1 MMKKVSIA
9 PLLLCLLSGITS
21 CSVENDLQTGKS
33 KSIVG
38 DAITI
43 TAGRED
49 SSTRAVLNS
58 ENDKET
64 FWEAADKLTIWV
76 GDGSTFTNSNKS
88 DNFKLISGEGR
99 KAAQFRG
106 NPIYTAEPT
115 DETILTAVLDRDD
128 DFVDCSDGTTA
139 TVDFSTQRYGTLES
153 VLKYDAF
160 YATTTWSERFFSF
173 RHTMS
178 FVRWTIHVPNITA
191 ATTCSIQLSA
201 DGLINKAKLD
211 LSTGKLSSTNKGNI
225 MLTDVSLDASGNA
238 VLYVALF
245 PGQTTSPMTAIVTL
259 ANGTKLIGNL
269 GSNKSG
275 FTLAVNKLNKASN
288 TFYNANDLKYTF
300 SVRGEKDGYGGFG
313 NDYLFAMNTRTG
325 NIWLVSYA
333 TVKSNSSVVFRI
345 PWAVTQYQESTNN
358 GKTWSA
364 PSSDKPAWLVSFPES
379 GEGCTS
385 ETSIGPA
392 QVTSEYKSYGR
403 ERNDLLKN
411 APAKSNYDLSQGGET
426 ANCYVISAPGTYKI
440 PLIYG
445 NARNS
450 DGSLNESSFKTSNT
464 GDYILQHF
472 VDADGNAIDQMN
484 IKNVSAATKAAIV
497 WSDIDRTSSDGP
509 EYGIL
514 RNLDVDET
522 NNFLTFTV
530 SKQDICQG
538 NTVVGIYNTEGEY
551 LWSWHLWFAPASALN
566 TITCT
571 NAQGVKYKFAEE
583 PLGLT
588 KNGCVT
594 QYPDH
599 RKIRVTM
606 AQSLSGKST
615 TLTINQM
622 SETNWGTIKAT
633 RYEAGRKD
641 AFPGYY
647 YISYPYKSDM
657 GAIVWDII
665 SADPATKIK
674 NPATRYGTWYVKN
687 GHFFINTWSVNNT
700 ILGSNDT
707 PVVKSVYDPC
717 PPGFHVPSSNAL
729 TSLWNGFTSFHKD
742 DRIVGGEKIDYMGY
756 SFRTSQDSESTILF
770 YYHDARH
777 FESSDYLSANPARLN
792 AWDCFSY
799 YGISVYTDY
808 DRRKSGGGRTDG
820 IMGQEFNYVHPVKD

>member
-160 YATTTWSERFFSF
+160 YATTTWSAKFFSF

-211 LSTGKLSSTNKGNI
+211 LSTGKLSSTDEGNI

-300 SVRGEKDGYGGFG
+300 NVRGDNSGGGGLG
-313 NDYLFAMNTRTG
+313 NYYLYPSSTKTG

-333 TVKSNSSVVFRI
+333 TVKSNPSVVFRI
-345 PWAVTQYQESTNN
+345 PWAVTQYQESTND

-392 QVTSEYKSYGR
+392 QVKSEFKSYGT

-450 DGSLNESSFKTSNT
+450 DGSLNESSFKTSNA

-497 WSDIDRTSSDGP
+497 WSDIHGMSSDGP
-509 EYGIL
+509 EYGVL

-571 NAQGVKYKFAEE
+571 NDQGVKYKFAEE

-594 QYPDH
+594 QYPEN

-606 AQSLSGKST
+606 AQSLSDKSAKI
-615 TLTINQM
+615 TINQ
-622 SETNWGTIKAT
+622 SSHSDWSTNAT

-641 AFPGYY
+641 AFPGYFY
-647 YISYPYKSDM
+647 TSWPNAGYGW
-657 GAIVWDII
+657 GATNFVLNT
-665 SADPATKIK
+665 ADYATKIK
-674 NPATRYGTWYVKN
+674 TPATRYGTWN
-687 GHFFINTWSVNNT
+687 GHFYINTWSVNNT
-700 ILGSNDT
+700 VLGSFENDT

-729 TSLWNGFTSFHKD
+729 TSLWKGFTSFHKD
-742 DRIVGGEKIDYMGY
+742 DRNQRNKSTYMGY

-770 YYHDARH
+770 YYHHATY
-777 FESSDYLSANPARLN
+777 FESSCYLSANPASLN
-792 AWDCFSY
+792 YRDCFNY

-808 DRRKSGGGRTDG
+808 DIRNSGGGRASRIEG
-820 IMGQEFNYVHPVKD
+820 YELNYVHPVKD

>member
-33 KSIVG
+33 KSIAG

-106 NPIYTAEPT
+106 NPVYTAEPT
-115 DETILTAVLDRDD
+115 DETILTAVQDRDD

-139 TVDFSTQRYGTLES
+139 TVDFSTQQYGTLES

-178 FVRWTIHVPNITA
+178 FVRWTIHVPNITE
-191 ATTCSIQLSA
+191 ATTCSILLRA
-201 DGLINKAKLD
+201 DNLINKAQLD
-211 LSTGKLSSTNKGNI
+211 LSTGKLSSTNKGDI
-225 MLTDVSLDASGNA
+225 TLTDVSLDASGNA

-288 TFYNANDLKYTF
+288 TFYNANDLEYTF
-300 SVRGEKDGYGGFG
+300 KVRCDR
-313 NDYLFAMNTRTG
+313 NWLFAMTTKTG

-333 TVKSNSSVVFRI
+333 KVKSNPSVVFRI

-392 QVTSEYKSYGR
+392 QVTSEFKSYGL

-450 DGSLNESSFKTSNT
+450 DGSLNESSFKTSNA

-497 WSDIDRTSSDGP
+497 WSDIDRMSSDGP

-571 NAQGVKYKFAEE
+571 NDQGVKYKFAEE

-588 KNGCVT
+588 KNGGVT
-594 QYPDH
+594 LYPEP
-599 RKIRVTM
+599 RYIRVTM

-615 TLTINQM
+615 TITFYQDVD
-622 SETNWGTIKAT
+622 NWWGADAT

-647 YISYPYKSDM
+647 YTSWPNRGSGM
-657 GAIVWDII
+657 GAIVWDLY

-687 GHFFINTWSVNNT
+687 GHFYINTWSVNNT

-729 TSLWNGFTSFHKD
+729 TSLWKGFTSFHKD
-742 DRIVGGEKIDYMGY
+742 DRDVKDKTTYMGY

-770 YYHDARH
+770 YYYHARY
-777 FESSDYLSANPARLN
+777 FESSLYLSANPASLSYR
-792 AWDCFSY
+792 DCFNY

-808 DRRKSGGGRTDG
+808 DKRNSGGGRAYSIPG
-820 IMGQEFNYVHPVKD
+820 YELNYVHPVKD